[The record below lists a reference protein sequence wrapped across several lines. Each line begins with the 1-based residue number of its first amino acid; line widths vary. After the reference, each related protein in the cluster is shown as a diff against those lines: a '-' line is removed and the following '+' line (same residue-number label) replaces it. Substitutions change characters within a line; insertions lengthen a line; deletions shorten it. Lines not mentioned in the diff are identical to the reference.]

1 MDYKLG
7 FYQSLKEN
15 ERQPIRIALEKFKPS
30 EERLGKDL
38 LFFNTEELIAANR
51 TFPAVAQYQSKI
63 NGYINKYFN
72 YGVNAG
78 YIEENIAKSRSIK
91 SELYAK
97 DESNLFIKSPMELSR
112 KFLEWFPTIH
122 LGTVENQHATMLWLL
137 FEGFDLDD
145 IFSMRA
151 DAIQGRVLC
160 HNGEE
165 HLIPACILPFILKTR
180 DESIFN
186 IYSRDGMVVSPLRRV
201 DNGKLIR
208 SRNQFTRNT
217 LTLYANRLIKT
228 CNTFGYSISMNSL
241 AISGS
246 CWETRN
252 IEKETGILSYNIF
265 ARRQH
270 WENIKSE
277 RAVEKM
283 VLYAKYDYANYIR
296 TFYPDESK

>member
-1 MDYKLG
+1 
-7 FYQSLKEN
+7 
-15 ERQPIRIALEKFKPS
+15 
-30 EERLGKDL
+30 
-38 LFFNTEELIAANR
+38 
-51 TFPAVAQYQSKI
+51 
-63 NGYINKYFN
+63 
-72 YGVNAG
+72 
-78 YIEENIAKSRSIK
+78 
-91 SELYAK
+91 
-97 DESNLFIKSPMELSR
+97 
-112 KFLEWFPTIH
+112 
-122 LGTVENQHATMLWLL
+122 
-137 FEGFDLDD
+137 
-145 IFSMRA
+145 
-151 DAIQGRVLC
+151 
-160 HNGEE
+160 
-165 HLIPACILPFILKTR
+165 
-180 DESIFN
+180 
-186 IYSRDGMVVSPLRRV
+186 MVVSPLRRV

-296 TFYPDESK
+296 TFYPDEAK